1 MHFCIRTCGHVFL
14 LSNILI
20 FTRGTSSD
28 ETETTANPEIPGSFD
43 SSRDKKHDTE
53 VRETFNPAVTKEIV
67 IPKETEE
74 TTIAVD
80 RELHQGHYQT
90 RVQPIEDR
98 EVLEE
103 EHRHNVLP
111 VENRVQRDVD
121 DELVRRRLEE
131 EVRLPIPPPQLKSS
145 TLYSRTTENA
155 IQIHSRGPPCRAHP
169 CRSLNCNWRTCTPSR
184 L

>member
-1 MHFCIRTCGHVFL
+1 MSG
-14 LSNILI
+14 
-20 FTRGTSSD
+20 

-53 VRETFNPAVTKEIV
+53 VRETFHPAVTKEII

-90 RVQPIEDR
+90 RVQPIEDK

-103 EHRHNVLP
+103 EHRHNILP
-111 VENRVQRDVD
+111 VENRIQRAVD

-131 EVRLPIPPPQLKSS
+131 EVRSP
-145 TLYSRTTENA
+145 TL
-155 IQIHSRGPPCRAHP
+155 
-169 CRSLNCNWRTCTPSR
+169 
-184 L
+184 